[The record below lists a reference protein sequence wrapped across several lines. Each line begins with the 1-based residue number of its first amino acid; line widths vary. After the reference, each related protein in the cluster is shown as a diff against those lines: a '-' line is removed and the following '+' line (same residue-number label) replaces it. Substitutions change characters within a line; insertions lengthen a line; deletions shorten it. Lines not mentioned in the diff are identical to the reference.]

1 LSNKNSKFCGDVF
14 DLPSATTLK
23 VKKKQ
28 RHAVCCR
35 SSSKVVSSE
44 ALITPG
50 WTPSLSY
57 EQAIRLQVSVFVV
70 LPLH

>member
-1 LSNKNSKFCGDVF
+1 
-14 DLPSATTLK
+14 

-28 RHAVCCR
+28 RQGVCCR
-35 SSSKVVSSE
+35 SSSKLVSSE

-57 EQAIRLQVSVFVV
+57 EQAIRLQVSFFVA
-70 LPLH
+70 LPLQ